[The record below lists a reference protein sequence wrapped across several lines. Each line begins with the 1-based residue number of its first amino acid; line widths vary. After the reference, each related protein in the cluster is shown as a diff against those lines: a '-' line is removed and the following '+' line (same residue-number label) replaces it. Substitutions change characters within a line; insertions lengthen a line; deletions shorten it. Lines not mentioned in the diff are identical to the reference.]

1 MIAER
6 PKRETEA
13 SARGCAAAWA
23 CSGGCLGRRKDNGEP
38 EWPLQGPGQ
47 RRPRG
52 HGGKSLSQ
60 FREGVLALPLRSL
73 EQQAPLRRKPR
84 AGRLQSRHEGAGE
97 IGRASCRER
106 V

>member
-38 EWPLQGPGQ
+38 EWPLQGPGNVDLVDTAGNPFPNSEKGFSLC
-47 RRPRG
+47 RCG
-52 HGGKSLSQ
+52 HSNNKPLCDGSHARVAFKADTKAPVPGG
-60 FREGVLALPLRSL
+60 P
-73 EQQAPLRRKPR
+73 
-84 AGRLQSRHEGAGE
+84 
-97 IGRASCRER
+97 ASPSGS
-106 V
+106 